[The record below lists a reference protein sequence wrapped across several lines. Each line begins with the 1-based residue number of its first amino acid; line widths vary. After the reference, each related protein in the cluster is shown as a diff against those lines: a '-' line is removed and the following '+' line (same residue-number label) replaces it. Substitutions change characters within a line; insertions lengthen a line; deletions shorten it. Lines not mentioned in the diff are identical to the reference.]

1 MCFTHGS
8 WARWAATS
16 RFPFMI
22 TNVCMRS
29 CNLRIFWATEV
40 FFHSVDCRGEVYHRQ
55 ICHIY
60 SGISKHNFLFSLHL
74 DHHLVSQIVSQFPG
88 SFSSSLHCFWSV
100 WVHTVS
106 VLFLVVV
113 YCFNYCV
120 HLRSFFGS
128 LRVILHLFL
137 FVYHLSFCVSCFC
150 GLKSFLPH
158 CVTFCP
164 FCISFGS
171 FCLLMILSV
180 LCLCSF
186 ASFVFFVILVYF
198 SSFRVS
204 ILGPYVQSCYV
215 FYAIC
220 SLCMRCGHF
229 WVFCLSFFL
238 LIARLFLYKYSIN
251 IQMETQII
259 FYERQMTSTR
269 HEQILKKFKDW
280 K

>member
-1 MCFTHGS
+1 M
-8 WARWAATS
+8 
-16 RFPFMI
+16 
-22 TNVCMRS
+22 
-29 CNLRIFWATEV
+29 
-40 FFHSVDCRGEVYHRQ
+40 
-55 ICHIY
+55 
-60 SGISKHNFLFSLHL
+60 
-74 DHHLVSQIVSQFPG
+74 
-88 SFSSSLHCFWSV
+88 
-100 WVHTVS
+100 S

-204 ILGPYVQSCYV
+204 LLGPYVQSCYV

-229 WVFCLSFFL
+229 
-238 LIARLFLYKYSIN
+238 
-251 IQMETQII
+251 
-259 FYERQMTSTR
+259 
-269 HEQILKKFKDW
+269 
-280 K
+280 